1 MRARQ
6 QKGSIRTGVVVVL
19 ALCALLVA
27 CSSAFATVI
36 HKSEG
41 SFTGSEVP
49 GGPFE
54 NVLAVVTDNST
65 GASSGDIYA
74 GQVGSVDKFNP
85 DGTYAGTQIT
95 GEETPQGS
103 FALLSFASFF
113 TGAVA
118 VDSSS
123 GVNTGDV
130 YVTDTADGVIDKFSE
145 TGKFICQ
152 IAGDETA
159 EKVKEKVE
167 EEIKEGT
174 KATAPPEECHLA
186 GSGLAGALA
195 EPVGLAIDSSN
206 GNVWV
211 SDLANKAIDEFNPAG
226 EFLVQIKDS
235 HIVTPGP
242 LGFDATTGNLYIT
255 NGTSL
260 FDDRGAGDN
269 VVVFREG
276 KFVRELDD
284 HQAVN
289 VAVASSDGHVFV
301 DEVEVGI
308 AEYDSA
314 GNLLDTIAH
323 PAKIQSLAVSNA
335 GNIYGAV
342 FSTAVVKYGPA
353 IVVPEIVTE
362 AATGV
367 SETGATLHGNVDP
380 DVAHGGGEV
389 SSCEFEY
396 GSTFATGA
404 GRISNGSNVVTGVTT
419 SRGVFAVGEVIEVT
433 SAGGSGDLAA
443 GTTVTAVGFNT
454 LELSAVANEGNG
466 GFVGL
471 TAGVYGQS
479 VPCSPATPYSSA
491 RGVSADVSLTPGS
504 EYHYR
509 ISATDSG
516 SGSTPGGSSHSEDE
530 TVVTVGPP
538 AVRNEAS
545 STLAVNSVSLS
556 ASIDAS
562 GFAADCHVQ
571 YADEATFKRSGFAEA
586 TTLPCTPATI
596 PAASTGEPVSLK
608 ITGLAFATTYHYRFV
623 SANSSGITDGA
634 DGTFATFGIKS
645 FSFGVLNKAGEPYTQ
660 AGGHPYEWIT
670 SFALNTTDTEINKEP
685 HKAADANIRD
695 VEAELPAGLIAS
707 ATATPTCPRSLVAL
721 EQCSP
726 ATQVGEIE
734 VEDAEGNKFFEPLS
748 NVTPPA
754 NVPVELGA
762 VVANLVRVYIDGNVR
777 TGGDYGAT
785 AKVISTSEED
795 NIVSSKVTIWGVPA
809 DPSHDARRV
818 CPIPGEQ
825 VPVGSAPCA
834 TSAPRKPLLTN
845 PSSCP
850 GTPLFAQMRVDSWQ
864 APGQFVSAS
873 TEIPA
878 TTGCGALDFT
888 PSVSIAPDTS
898 VADAPSGLSAN
909 IEVPQN
915 ETAEGLATSS
925 LENTT
930 VELPA
935 GVSVSPSAANGL
947 EACSE
952 AQIGLHDEAKAECP
966 NGSKIGTVE
975 ITSPLISDH
984 LTGGV
989 YVARQGE
996 NPFHSL
1002 LAMYIAAEADGARVK
1017 LAGHIVADPVT
1028 GQLTTTFSET
1038 PQIPFNDFKLNLFGG
1053 RRGALATPNACGAP
1067 NTNVSLAPW
1076 DGLGATSFSKP
1087 FTTSTG
1093 CVSGFTP
1100 AFEAG
1105 TVSAQAGAYA
1115 PFTLSF
1121 SRGDSEE
1128 NFAGATVTLPPGLI
1142 GKIAGVAQC
1151 SDAQLAAAAGKS
1163 GVAEQASPSC
1173 PAGSLIGTVQTTAGP
1188 GPSPVSVS
1196 GKAYLTGP
1204 YKGGPYGIAVV
1215 VPAVAG
1221 PYDLG
1226 TVVIRQS
1233 LRIDQRDAHVTD
1245 TSDPFPTILQGVPLR
1260 IKSVNVTL
1268 DRPGFTFNPTSCEP
1282 KTINATLESTGG
1294 AKAGVSS
1301 RFQAANC
1308 ATLKFAPKFTAST
1321 AGKASKANGASLD
1334 VKVGY
1339 PTGPEG
1345 TYANIKAVKVD
1356 LPKQL
1361 PSRLTTLQKACLAAT
1376 FEANPA
1382 NCPKASNVGTATAT
1396 TPVLNVPLT
1405 GPAYIVSHGGEAF
1418 PDLEIVL
1425 QGENVTLILVGNT
1438 QIKNGITSSTFKSV
1452 PDAPVSSFELKLP
1465 TGPFS
1470 ILGANVPQSKK
1481 YDLCGQT
1488 LPMPTQ
1494 ITAQNGAVIKQT
1506 TKIAITGCPK
1516 AKKTTAK
1523 KQAKDKKKAAA
1534 KGKGRK

>member
-1 MRARQ
+1 MSARQ
-6 QKGSIRTGVVVVL
+6 QKGSARAAGVIVL

-27 CSSAFATVI
+27 CPSAFALVT
-36 HKSEG
+36 HRFEG
-41 SFTGSEVP
+41 AFDGSEALS
-49 GGPFE
+49 GRFE
-54 NVLAVVTDNST
+54 NVVADATDNST
-65 GASSGDIYA
+65 GPSSGDIYA
-74 GQVGSVDKFNP
+74 AEVGGVDKLNP
-85 DGTYAGTQIT
+85 DGTYAGTRIT

-103 FALLSFASFF
+103 FALISFTTLV
-113 TGAVA
+113 TGSVA
-118 VDSSS
+118 VDSSAGTNS
-123 GVNTGDV
+123 GDI
-130 YVTDTADGVIDKFSE
+130 YVTDVSDGVVDRFSE
-145 TGKFICQ
+145 AGKFICQ
-152 IAGDETA
+152 IAGEETA
-159 EKVKEKVE
+159 QKVRETVKKEIEEGVKVK
-167 EEIKEGT
+167 
-174 KATAPPEECHLA
+174 APPEECDTA
-186 GSGLAGALA
+186 GSGLAGSFGEADGVTVDPNSGDL
-195 EPVGLAIDSSN
+195 
-206 GNVWV
+206 WV
-211 SDLANKAIDEFNPAG
+211 SDRGRGNVAVDEFNPAG
-226 EFLVQIKDS
+226 KFLGQIKDS
-235 HIVTPGP
+235 HIVTPGQ
-242 LGFDATTGNLYIT
+242 LGFDPKTGNLYIT
-255 NGTSL
+255 NGTNFLGESVS
-260 FDDRGAGDN
+260 ADN
-269 VVVFREG
+269 VVVFHEET
-276 KFVRELDD
+276 FVRELGD
-284 HQAVN
+284 HHEPLSVTVDPTDGHVFAFDFEEAAIAEYDSTGNLLDTFISKVEGETPKMLSLAV
-289 VAVASSDGHVFV
+289 SSDGHV
-301 DEVEVGI
+301 
-308 AEYDSA
+308 
-314 GNLLDTIAH
+314 
-323 PAKIQSLAVSNA
+323 
-335 GNIYGAV
+335 YGADFNPRTV
-342 FSTAVVKYGPA
+342 DKYGPA
-353 IVVPEIVTE
+353 ITVPTVVTE
-362 AATGV
+362 AATEI
-367 SETGATLHGNVDP
+367 SETTATLHGSVDP
-380 DVAHGGGEV
+380 DAAHGGGAV
-389 SSCEFEY
+389 TACSFEY
-396 GSTFATGA
+396 VTQQAFEEDGFEGAATASCVPAVPISTPQA
-404 GRISNGSNVVTGVTT
+404 
-419 SRGVFAVGEVIEVT
+419 
-433 SAGGSGDLAA
+433 
-443 GTTVTAVGFNT
+443 VTATPT
-454 LELSAVANEGNG
+454 LAPSTTYKYRLRATNANEVASDGEAVQ
-466 GFVGL
+466 FSTVGRPLVSGEKAETL
-471 TAGVYGQS
+471 TAG
-479 VPCSPATPYSSA
+479 
-491 RGVSADVSLTPGS
+491 GVVL
-504 EYHYR
+504 R
-509 ISATDSG
+509 
-516 SGSTPGGSSHSEDE
+516 
-530 TVVTVGPP
+530 
-538 AVRNEAS
+538 AVIN
-545 STLAVNSVSLS
+545 
-556 ASIDAS
+556 AS
-562 GFAADCHVQ
+562 GFEADCHVE
-571 YADEATFKRSGFAEA
+571 YVDETTFQKSGFSGAA
-586 TTLPCTPATI
+586 VRPCSPSMI
-596 PAASTGEPVSLK
+596 PAGSTSQAVSAK
-608 ITGLAFATTYHYRFV
+608 ITGLSLNTSYHFRFV
-623 SANSSGITDGA
+623 SVNSAGEEVGNDES
-634 DGTFATFGIKS
+634 FVTFGFKE
-645 FSFGVLNKAGEPYTQ
+645 FSFDVLDKDLQPYTQ
-660 AGGHPYEWIT
+660 AGGHPYEWTT
-670 SFALNTTDTEINKEP
+670 SFTLNTTETVINEIP
-685 HKAADANIRD
+685 RRAADANLRN
-695 VEAELPAGLIAS
+695 VETELPPGLIAG
-707 ATATPTCPRSLVAL
+707 ATATPRCPRALVAT

-726 ATQVGEIE
+726 ATQVGEIQ
-734 VEDAEGNKFFEPLS
+734 VEDAAEDTFVEPLY

-754 NVPVELGA
+754 DVPVELGA

-777 TGGDYGAT
+777 TGGGYGAT

-795 NIVSSKVTIWGVPA
+795 NIVSSRVVIWGVPA
-809 DPSHDARRV
+809 DPSHEQRRV
-818 CPIPGEQ
+818 CPVPGRQ
-825 VPVGSAPCA
+825 VPVGEVACPSSAPQ
-834 TSAPRKPLLTN
+834 TPLLTN
-845 PSSCP
+845 PTSCP
-850 GTPLFAQMRVDSWQ
+850 GTPLFAHMRADSWQ
-864 APGQFVSAS
+864 APGEFVSAS
-873 TEIPA
+873 SEIPA

-915 ETAEGLATSS
+915 ETAEGLASSS

-952 AQIGLHDEAKAECP
+952 AQIGLHDEIAPQCP

-1028 GQLTTTFSET
+1028 GQLTTTFTET

-1067 NTNVSLAPW
+1067 NTNVSLTPW

-1093 CVSGFTP
+1093 CVSGFSPT
-1100 AFEAG
+1100 FEAG

-1163 GVAEQASPSC
+1163 GVAELASPSC

-1204 YKGGPYGIAVV
+1204 YKGGPYGIAVI

-1245 TSDPFPTILQGVPLR
+1245 ISDPFPTILQGVPLR

-1268 DRPGFTFNPTSCEP
+1268 DRPGFTFNPTGCEL
-1282 KTINATLESTGG
+1282 KTINATLQSTGG
-1294 AKAGVSS
+1294 ANAAVSS
-1301 RFQAANC
+1301 HFQADNC
-1308 ATLKFAPKFTAST
+1308 ATLKFAPKFSAST

-1382 NCPKASNVGTATAT
+1382 SCPKASNVGTATAT

-1438 QIKNGITSSTFKSV
+1438 KIKNGITSSTFKTV

-1465 TGPFS
+1465 TGQFS

-1481 YDLCGQT
+1481 YNLCGQT

-1506 TKIAITGCPK
+1506 TKIAVTGCPK
-1516 AKKTTAK
+1516 AKKAAK
-1523 KQAKDKKKAAA
+1523 KNAA
-1534 KGKGRK
+1534 KAKKRGKK

>member
-1 MRARQ
+1 MSARQ
-6 QKGSIRTGVVVVL
+6 QKGSVRAGVVVVL
-19 ALCALLVA
+19 ALCVLLLA
-27 CSSAFATVI
+27 CPSAFATVT
-36 HKSEG
+36 HRFEG
-41 SFTGSEVP
+41 SFNGSETPKEKFNSMVSI
-49 GGPFE
+49 
-54 NVLAVVTDNST
+54 ATDNSA
-65 GASSGDIYA
+65 GPSSGDVYA
-74 GQVGSVDKFNP
+74 AEIRGVDKLNP
-85 DGTYAGTQIT
+85 DGTYTGTRIT

-103 FALLSFASFF
+103 FANISSANV

-123 GVNTGDV
+123 GTNAGDV
-130 YVTDTADGVIDKFSE
+130 YVTDVEDGVVDKFSE
-145 TGKFICQ
+145 AGQFLCQ

-159 EKVKEKVE
+159 KTVKEIVE
-167 EEIKEGT
+167 VEIGEGL
-174 KATAPPEECHLA
+174 KAIAPPEECDLA
-186 GSGLAGALA
+186 GSGLAGSFD
-195 EPVGLAIDSSN
+195 EPVGLAVDPSN
-206 GNVWV
+206 GDLWV
-211 SDLANKAIDEFNPAG
+211 SDRGHATVDEFSAAG
-226 EFLVQIKDS
+226 KLIGQTTDPHVT
-235 HIVTPGP
+235 TPGP
-242 LGFDATTGNLYIT
+242 LAFDATTGNLYVT
-255 NGTSL
+255 NGTGL
-260 FDDRGAGDN
+260 TAKAAPEDN
-269 VVVFREG
+269 VVVFHEG

-284 HQAVN
+284 HQPQAVG
-289 VAVASSDGHVFV
+289 VDPSDGHVFV
-301 DEVEVGI
+301 FELEGQTI
-308 AEYDSA
+308 AEYDAVGDPLGTFIHADGESRVL
-314 GNLLDTIAH
+314 G
-323 PAKIQSLAVSNA
+323 LAVSSDGHVYA
-335 GNIYGAV
+335 AE
-342 FSTAVVKYGPA
+342 SEPAEVVKYGPD
-353 IVVPEIVTE
+353 ITTPTVTTE

-367 SETGATLHGNVDP
+367 TETSAMLHGHVDP
-380 DVAHGGGEV
+380 DTIHGGGEV
-389 SSCEFEY
+389 TQCNFEY
-396 GSTFATGA
+396 VTQQAFEAEGFEGATKASCNPAVPFATPQTVSA
-404 GRISNGSNVVTGVTT
+404 TATLAPSTT
-419 SRGVFAVGEVIEVT
+419 YRYRLSAANANEVLSEGEVM
-433 SAGGSGDLAA
+433 
-443 GTTVTAVGFNT
+443 
-454 LELSAVANEGNG
+454 EL
-466 GFVGL
+466 
-471 TAGVYGQS
+471 T
-479 VPCSPATPYSSA
+479 
-491 RGVSADVSLTPGS
+491 
-504 EYHYR
+504 
-509 ISATDSG
+509 
-516 SGSTPGGSSHSEDE
+516 
-530 TVVTVGPP
+530 TVGPP
-538 AVRNEAS
+538 VIGAETVRKLTTVGAVLLNAK
-545 STLAVNSVSLS
+545 
-556 ASIDAS
+556 IDPA
-562 GFAADCHVQ
+562 GFDADCHVEYVEDAVFQ
-571 YADEATFKRSGFAEA
+571 QSGFSGA
-586 TTLPCTPATI
+586 TVRPCSPSTI
-596 PAASTGEPVSLK
+596 PAGGGAVTVSASAS
-608 ITGLAFATTYHYRFV
+608 GLALDTTYHYRFV
-623 SANSSGITDGA
+623 SVNSAGESRGA
-634 DGTFATFGIKS
+634 DETFTTFGIKS
-645 FSFGVLNKAGEPYTQ
+645 FSFDDSNKEGQPYTQ
-660 AGGHPYEWIT
+660 AGGHPYEWTT
-670 SFALNTTDTEINKEP
+670 SFALNTTAAEILEQQLQ
-685 HKAADANIRD
+685 AAGANVRD
-695 VEAELPAGLIAS
+695 VETELPPGLIAN
-707 ATATPTCPRSLVAL
+707 ATATPTCPRYLVAT

-726 ATQVGEIE
+726 DTQVGEIE
-734 VEDAEGNKFFEPLS
+734 VVDSEGNPFHEPLY

-754 NVPVELGA
+754 DVPLELGA
-762 VVANLVRVYIDGNVR
+762 VVANFVRVYIDGNVR
-777 TGGDYGAT
+777 TGGDYGAI
-785 AKVISTSEED
+785 AKVLSTSEED

-809 DPSHDARRV
+809 DPSHDERRV
-818 CPIPGEQ
+818 CPVPGKQ
-825 VPVGSAPCA
+825 VPVGETPCH
-834 TSAPRKPLLTN
+834 TSAPRIPFLTN
-845 PSSCP
+845 PTSCP
-850 GTPLFAQMRVDSWQ
+850 ATPLVAQLRIDTWQ
-864 APGQFVSAS
+864 APGQFVSARS
-873 TEIPA
+873 EIPA
-878 TTGCGALDFT
+878 MTGCELLDFT

-898 VADAPSGLSAN
+898 VADAPSGLTAN

-915 ETAEGLATSS
+915 ETPTGLATSS

-952 AQIGLHDEAKAECP
+952 AQIGLHNEAAPQCP
-966 NGSKIGTVE
+966 NASKIGTVE

-1076 DGLGATSFSKP
+1076 DGLGAASFSEP

-1093 CVSGFTP
+1093 CVSGFSP
-1100 AFEAG
+1100 SFEAG
-1105 TVSAQAGAYA
+1105 TVSAQAGGYA

-1151 SDAQLAAAAGKS
+1151 SDAQLAVAAGES
-1163 GVAEQASPSC
+1163 GVVELASPSC

-1221 PYDLG
+1221 PFDLG
-1226 TVVIRQS
+1226 TVVIRQV
-1233 LRIDQRDAHVTD
+1233 LRIDRSDAHVTD

-1260 IKSVNVTL
+1260 IRSVNVTL

-1301 RFQAANC
+1301 RFQAVNC
-1308 ATLKFAPKFTAST
+1308 ASLKFAPKFSAST
-1321 AGKASKANGASLD
+1321 AGRASKANGASLD

-1382 NCPKASNVGTATAT
+1382 SCPKASNVGTATAT

-1438 QIKNGITSSTFKSV
+1438 QIKNGITSSTFKTV

-1481 YDLCGQT
+1481 YNLCGQS

-1506 TKIAITGCPK
+1506 TKMAVTGCPK
-1516 AKKTTAK
+1516 AKKAATER
-1523 KQAKDKKKAAA
+1523 KKKTKGTSR
-1534 KGKGRK
+1534 KGKNK

>member
-1 MRARQ
+1 MSARQ
-6 QKGSIRTGVVVVL
+6 QKDSVPSAAKPVRRRLAQTIMLAGFLTVLLCSSSL
-19 ALCALLVA
+19 ALV
-27 CSSAFATVI
+27 THRV
-36 HKSEG
+36 EG
-41 SFTGSEVP
+41 SFNGSEASE
-49 GGPFE
+49 GPFF
-54 NVLAVVTDNST
+54 NMLAVATDNST
-65 GASSGDIYA
+65 GPSAGDVYA
-74 GQVGSVDKFNP
+74 AELGAIDKLHP
-85 DGTYAGTQIT
+85 DGTYAGTRIT

-103 FALLSFASFF
+103 FTLLSFATLVS
-113 TGAVA
+113 GAVA
-118 VDSSS
+118 VDSST
-123 GVNTGDV
+123 GVNSGDV
-130 YVTDTADGVIDKFSE
+130 YVTDVADNMVDKFSE
-145 TGKFICQ
+145 TGKFVCQ
-152 IAGDETA
+152 ISGAAEPSSAECAGPT
-159 EKVKEKVE
+159 
-167 EEIKEGT
+167 
-174 KATAPPEECHLA
+174 
-186 GSGLAGALA
+186 GSKTPDGSLA
-195 EPVGLAIDSSN
+195 EPDGLAVDPSN
-206 GNVWV
+206 GNLWV
-211 SDLANKAIDEFNPAG
+211 SDLAHAAIDEFNASG
-226 EFLVQIKDS
+226 EYLGQIKDS
-235 HIVTPGP
+235 HIVTPGQ
-242 LGFDATTGNLYIT
+242 LAFDATTGNLYIT
-255 NGTSL
+255 NGTNILLST
-260 FDDRGAGDN
+260 ASSDN
-269 VVVFREG
+269 VVVFHEG
-276 KFVRELDD
+276 KFVRELSA
-284 HQAVN
+284 HEPLN
-289 VAVASSDGHVFV
+289 VAVDSSDGNVFAF
-301 DEVEVGI
+301 ELEGRAEERAI

-314 GNLLDTIAH
+314 GNSIDTFL
-323 PAKIQSLAVSNA
+323 PPSNVPKILSLAVSSDEHVYA
-335 GNIYGAV
+335 AEFGPPAL
-342 FSTAVVKYGPA
+342 VVKFGPD
-353 IVVPEIVTE
+353 ITVPTVVTE

-367 SETGATLHGNVDP
+367 VETSATLHGSVDP
-380 DVAHGGGEV
+380 DTAHGGGAVTE
-389 SSCEFEY
+389 CNFEY
-396 GSTFATGA
+396 VTQETFESEGFTGA
-404 GRISNGSNVVTGVTT
+404 TKASCT
-419 SRGVFAVGEVIEVT
+419 
-433 SAGGSGDLAA
+433 
-443 GTTVTAVGFNT
+443 
-454 LELSAVANEGNG
+454 
-466 GFVGL
+466 
-471 TAGVYGQS
+471 
-479 VPCSPATPYSSA
+479 PATPISTPDA
-491 RGVSADVSLTPGS
+491 VSAKPTLAPSTTYKYRLSASNSNDV
-504 EYHYR
+504 
-509 ISATDSG
+509 ISDGRAMQFS
-516 SGSTPGGSSHSEDE
+516 
-530 TVVTVGPP
+530 TVGPP
-538 AVRNEAS
+538 LVNAEKAE
-545 STLAVNSVSLS
+545 TLTATGVTLR
-556 ASIDAS
+556 AKIAAS
-562 GFAADCHVQ
+562 GFEADCHVE
-571 YADEATFKRSGFAEA
+571 YVDEAEFQESGFNGAVVR
-586 TTLPCTPATI
+586 TCSPSVI
-596 PAASTGEPVSLK
+596 PAGTTSENVSVTV
-608 ITGLAFATTYHYRFV
+608 TGLSVSTVYHYRFV
-623 SANSSGITDGA
+623 SVNSAGEVQGA
-634 DGTFATFGIKS
+634 DQTFATFGIKT
-645 FSFGVLNKAGEPYTQ
+645 FSFGVLNSEEQPYTQ
-660 AGGHPYEWIT
+660 AGGHPSEWTT
-670 SFALNTTDTEINKEP
+670 SFSLNTTETEINEIP
-685 HKAADANIRD
+685 RQAADANVRE
-695 VEAELPAGLIAS
+695 VETELPAGLIAN
-707 ATATPTCPRSLVAL
+707 ATATPLCPRYLVAV

-726 ATQVGEIE
+726 ATQVGEFE
-734 VEDAEGNKFFEPLS
+734 VKDALGDVFLDPLY
-748 NVTPPA
+748 NVTPPSG
-754 NVPVELGA
+754 VPVEFGA
-762 VVANLVRVYIDGNVR
+762 VAANLVRVYIDGNVR

-785 AKVISTSEED
+785 AKVVSASEED
-795 NIVSSKVTIWGVPA
+795 NIVSSRVTIWGVPA
-809 DPSHDARRV
+809 DPRHDERRV
-818 CPIPGEQ
+818 CPIPGLQ
-825 VPVGSAPCA
+825 VPVGESACP
-834 TSAPRKPLLTN
+834 SRAPLIPLLTN

-850 GTPLFAQMRVDSWQ
+850 GTPLVAHMRLDSWQ
-864 APGQFVSAS
+864 APGAFVSAS
-873 TEIPA
+873 SEIPA
-878 TTGCGALDFT
+878 TTGCESLDFT

-898 VADAPSGLSAN
+898 VADAPSGLTAN

-915 ETAEGLATSS
+915 ETPEGLASS
-925 LENTT
+925 TLENTS
-930 VELPA
+930 VALPV

-952 AQIGLHDEAKAECP
+952 AQIGLHSEAAPECP

-975 ITSPLISDH
+975 ITSPLIADH

-1028 GQLTTTFSET
+1028 GQLRTTFTET

-1076 DGLGATSFSKP
+1076 DGLAATSFSEP

-1105 TVSAQAGAYA
+1105 TVGAQAGGYA

-1128 NFAGATVTLPPGLI
+1128 NFAGTTVTLPPGLI

-1151 SDAQLAAAAGKS
+1151 SDAQLAAAAAKS

-1233 LRIDQRDAHVTD
+1233 LRIDPSDAHVTD

-1301 RFQAANC
+1301 RFQAVNC
-1308 ATLKFAPKFTAST
+1308 ATLKFAPKFSAST

-1438 QIKNGITSSTFKSV
+1438 QIKNGITSSTFKTV

-1465 TGPFS
+1465 TGQYS

-1481 YDLCGQT
+1481 YNLCGQS

-1494 ITAQNGAVIKQT
+1494 ITAQNGAIIKQT

-1516 AKKTTAK
+1516 AVRHERKKTHR
-1523 KQAKDKKKAAA
+1523 KKK
-1534 KGKGRK
+1534 KK

>member
-1 MRARQ
+1 MSARQ
-6 QKGSIRTGVVVVL
+6 QKGSIRAGVVVVL
-19 ALCALLVA
+19 ALCAVLVG
-27 CSSAFATVI
+27 CPSAFATVT
-36 HKSEG
+36 HRFEG
-41 SFTGSEVP
+41 SFNGSETPKEKFNSMVSI
-49 GGPFE
+49 
-54 NVLAVVTDNST
+54 ATDNSA
-65 GASSGDIYA
+65 GPSSGDVYA
-74 GQVGSVDKFNP
+74 AEIRGVDKLNP
-85 DGTYAGTQIT
+85 DGTYTGTRIT

-103 FALLSFASFF
+103 FANVSSANV

-118 VDSSS
+118 IDSSS
-123 GVNTGDV
+123 GTNAGDV
-130 YVTDTADGVIDKFSE
+130 YVTDVEDGVVDKFSE
-145 TGKFICQ
+145 TGQFLCQ

-159 EKVKEKVE
+159 KTVKEIVE
-167 EEIKEGT
+167 VEIGEGL
-174 KATAPPEECHLA
+174 KAIAPPEECDLA
-186 GSGLAGALA
+186 GSSLAGSFD
-195 EPVGLAIDSSN
+195 EPVGLAVDPSN
-206 GNVWV
+206 GDLWV
-211 SDLANKAIDEFNPAG
+211 SDRGHATVDEFSAAG
-226 EFLVQIKDS
+226 KLISQTTDPHVT
-235 HIVTPGP
+235 TPGP
-242 LGFDATTGNLYIT
+242 LAFDATTGNLYVT
-255 NGTSL
+255 NGTGL
-260 FDDRGAGDN
+260 TAKAAPEDN
-269 VVVFREG
+269 VVVFHEG
-276 KFVRELDD
+276 KFVRELDN
-284 HQAVN
+284 HQPQAV
-289 VAVASSDGHVFV
+289 AVDPSDGHVFV
-301 DEVEVGI
+301 FELEGQTI
-308 AEYDSA
+308 AEYDAA
-314 GNLLDTIAH
+314 GDPLGTFIHADGESRVLGLTVSSDGHVYAAESE
-323 PAKIQSLAVSNA
+323 PAE
-335 GNIYGAV
+335 
-342 FSTAVVKYGPA
+342 VVKYGPD
-353 IVVPEIVTE
+353 VTVPTVTTKS
-362 AATGV
+362 ATGV
-367 SETGATLHGNVDP
+367 SETSATLHGNVDP
-380 DVAHGGGEV
+380 DTAHGGGEV
-389 SSCEFEY
+389 TQCNFEY
-396 GSTFATGA
+396 VTQQAFEAEGFEEATKTSCNPAVPLATPQTVSATATLTPSTTYRYRLSAA
-404 GRISNGSNVVTGVTT
+404 NANEVLSE
-419 SRGVFAVGEVIEVT
+419 GEVM
-433 SAGGSGDLAA
+433 
-443 GTTVTAVGFNT
+443 
-454 LELSAVANEGNG
+454 EL
-466 GFVGL
+466 
-471 TAGVYGQS
+471 T
-479 VPCSPATPYSSA
+479 
-491 RGVSADVSLTPGS
+491 
-504 EYHYR
+504 
-509 ISATDSG
+509 
-516 SGSTPGGSSHSEDE
+516 
-530 TVVTVGPP
+530 TVGPP
-538 AVRNEAS
+538 VISAERVRKPTSVGAVF
-545 STLAVNSVSLS
+545 LS
-556 ASIDAS
+556 AKIDPA
-562 GFAADCHVQ
+562 GFDADCHVE
-571 YADEATFKRSGFAEA
+571 YIEEAVFQKSGFSDA
-586 TTLPCTPATI
+586 TVGPCSPNTI
-596 PAASTGEPVSLK
+596 PAGGGAITVSASAS
-608 ITGLAFATTYHYRFV
+608 GLALDTSYHYRFV
-623 SANSSGITDGA
+623 SVNSAGESQGANE
-634 DGTFATFGIKS
+634 TFATFGIKS
-645 FSFGVLNKAGEPYTQ
+645 FAFGDLNKEGQPYTQ
-660 AGGHPYEWIT
+660 AGGHPYEWTT
-670 SFALNTTDTEINKEP
+670 SFAFNTLPAEIAEK
-685 HKAADANIRD
+685 KLQAAGANIRD
-695 VEAELPAGLIAS
+695 VETELPPGLIAN
-707 ATATPTCPRSLVAL
+707 ATATPTCPRYLVAT

-726 ATQVGEIE
+726 DTQVGEIE
-734 VEDAEGNKFFEPLS
+734 VVDAEENHFFEPLY

-754 NVPVELGA
+754 SVPLELGA
-762 VVANLVRVYIDGNVR
+762 VVANFVRVYIDGNVR

-785 AKVISTSEED
+785 AKVLSTSEED
-795 NIVSSKVTIWGVPA
+795 NLVSSRVTIWGVPA
-809 DPSHDARRV
+809 DPSHDKRRI

-825 VPVGSAPCA
+825 VPVGQTACP
-834 TSAPRKPLLTN
+834 TSAPRIPFLTN
-845 PSSCP
+845 PTSCP
-850 GTPLFAQMRVDSWQ
+850 GTPLVAQLRVDTWQ
-864 APGQFVSAS
+864 APGKFTSAS
-873 TEIPA
+873 SEIPA
-878 TTGCGALDFT
+878 MTGCELLDFT
-888 PSVSIAPDTS
+888 PSVSIAPDTT

-915 ETAEGLATSS
+915 ETPTGLATSS
-925 LENTT
+925 LENTS

-952 AQIGLHDEAKAECP
+952 AQIGLHDEAAPQCP

-1028 GQLTTTFSET
+1028 GQLTTTFTET

-1067 NTNVSLAPW
+1067 STNVSLAPW
-1076 DGLGATSFSKP
+1076 DGLAATSFSEP

-1093 CVSGFTP
+1093 CVSGFSP

-1128 NFAGATVTLPPGLI
+1128 NLAGATVTLPPGLI

-1151 SDAQLAAAAGKS
+1151 SDAQLAAAAAKS

-1204 YKGGPYGIAVV
+1204 YKGGPYGIAVM

-1233 LRIDQRDAHVTD
+1233 LRIDPRDAHVTD

-1268 DRPGFTFNPTSCEP
+1268 DRPGFTFNPTGCEP
-1282 KTINATLESTGG
+1282 KTINATLQSTGG
-1294 AKAGVSS
+1294 ANAAVSS
-1301 RFQAANC
+1301 HFQAANC
-1308 ATLKFAPKFTAST
+1308 ASLKFAPKFTAST

-1339 PTGPEG
+1339 PTGALG

-1382 NCPKASNVGTATAT
+1382 SCPKASNVGNATAT

-1438 QIKNGITSSTFKSV
+1438 QIKNGITSSTFKTV

-1465 TGPFS
+1465 TGQFS

-1481 YDLCGQT
+1481 YNLCGQN
-1488 LPMPTQ
+1488 LPMPTM

-1506 TKIAITGCPK
+1506 TKIAVTGCPK
-1516 AKKTTAK
+1516 T
-1523 KQAKDKKKAAA
+1523 KQAKKVKGKKKSAGK
-1534 KGKGRK
+1534 KGKGK